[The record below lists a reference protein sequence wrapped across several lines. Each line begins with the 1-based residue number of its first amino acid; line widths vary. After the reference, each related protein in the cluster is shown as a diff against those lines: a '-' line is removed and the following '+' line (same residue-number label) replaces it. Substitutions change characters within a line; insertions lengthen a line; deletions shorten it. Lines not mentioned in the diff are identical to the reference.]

1 MKNFANHKR
10 VDREFAPGDMFYLRL
25 QHYRLSAFGMRT
37 SLKLH
42 RNFYGPFCVLTR
54 IGNMDYKLQL
64 QASMKIHPIFHMCQ
78 LQKHLG
84 PLAVPNP
91 NLPLVDANGNIKK
104 SL

>member
-1 MKNFANHKR
+1 
-10 VDREFAPGDMFYLRL
+10 
-25 QHYRLSAFGMRT
+25 
-37 SLKLH
+37 
-42 RNFYGPFCVLTR
+42 
-54 IGNMDYKLQL
+54 MDYKLQL